1 MFDLVYDTIY
11 FASYSNF
18 YGLSNISISSFDIL
32 LAYIVA
38 IVCSIIVAL
47 VLRLPLLPSKPY
59 RYSFDVSAIYPTPI
73 IAIGILSIF
82 IVFTFVC
89 FGFIFF
95 EPICKLTLGNVHFSD
110 KSRVAEIILRLADS
124 TCFQKTVKRLNLS
137 QKQIFS
143 PVIGVDL
150 NS

>member
-1 MFDLVYDTIY
+1 MFNFVFDTIY

-18 YGLSNISISSFDIL
+18 YGLGNMALSSFDII

-82 IVFTFVC
+82 LVLNYTFMYKGLV
-89 FGFIFF
+89 
-95 EPICKLTLGNVHFSD
+95 
-110 KSRVAEIILRLADS
+110 LA
-124 TCFQKTVKRLNLS
+124 V
-137 QKQIFS
+137 I
-143 PVIGVDL
+143 IGVLSALFVKYLFDFVFPKPL
-150 NS
+150 DENTGEGIDE